1 MLFETIESEIALFLR
16 LSGKSSAFSYKEKYN
31 EGDNEELSQF
41 SDENFSKCDD
51 LILKVSKFN
60 EIIEAAAQKYQ
71 PHLIFFF
78 LRDVAQTF
86 HKFYNDNNILD
97 SAKDERENIML
108 CMVNVRHVIAK
119 CLDLLGIEPI
129 EKM

>member
-1 MLFETIESEIALFLR
+1 MFTH
-16 LSGKSSAFSYKEKYN
+16 KKYN

-71 PHLIFFF
+71 PHLIIFF

-86 HKFYNDNNILD
+86 FTNFITIIIFLIQPKM
-97 SAKDERENIML
+97 KEKTL
-108 CMVNVRHVIAK
+108 CYAW
-119 CLDLLGIEPI
+119 
-129 EKM
+129 